1 MRGVEKAKLYID
13 FKPKLV
19 YNFIYARKGRPR
31 KGPPLLLLILLNFD
45 KKLLIFNTIRA
56 SIELHIKKDGETM
69 KKETVIIFTK
79 FLLDFMYFAGIAV
92 TVLLSVPGLMER
104 VMALLGFQGF
114 EGRYT
119 EIIIIYFV
127 LGILAVLILGELRKM
142 FRTVLKEDCF
152 VKDNVVSLQRM
163 GTYSFVIAVICLL
176 RTVLYMTIAM
186 LVLVLVFVIAGLF
199 SKVLAFV
206 FDKAVEYKLEN
217 DLTI

>member
-31 KGPPLLLLILLNFD
+31 KGPLLLLLILLNFD

-127 LGILAVLILGELRKM
+127 LGILAVLM

>member
-19 YNFIYARKGRPR
+19 YNFIYARKGRPT
-31 KGPPLLLLILLNFD
+31 KGPLLLLLILLNFD
-45 KKLLIFNTIRA
+45 KKLLIFNAIRA

>member
-1 MRGVEKAKLYID
+1 
-13 FKPKLV
+13 
-19 YNFIYARKGRPR
+19 
-31 KGPPLLLLILLNFD
+31 
-45 KKLLIFNTIRA
+45 
-56 SIELHIKKDGETM
+56 
-69 KKETVIIFTK
+69 
-79 FLLDFMYFAGIAV
+79 MYFAGIAV

-142 FRTVLKEDCF
+142 FRTVMADNCF
-152 VKDNVVSLQRM
+152 VYDNVVSLQRM
-163 GTYSFVIAVICLL
+163 GTYSFMIALISLVRTLL
-176 RTVLYMTIAM
+176 YLTLAM
-186 LVLVLVFVIAGLF
+186 LVVILVFMIAGLF

-206 FDKAVEYKLEN
+206 FERAVHYKEEN

>member
-31 KGPPLLLLILLNFD
+31 KGPLLLLLILLNFD

-56 SIELHIKKDGETM
+56 SIELHIKKDKKKK

>member
-1 MRGVEKAKLYID
+1 MPVVACKWELERINKVNRTGI
-13 FKPKLV
+13 
-19 YNFIYARKGRPR
+19 KGRADSP
-31 KGPPLLLLILLNFD
+31 FFAD
-45 KKLLIFNTIRA
+45 
-56 SIELHIKKDGETM
+56 SIKIYRFSM

-79 FLLDFMYFAGIAV
+79 YLLDFMYFAGIVV
-92 TVLLSVPGLMER
+92 TVLLPFPGLLQRLMD
-104 VMALLGFQGF
+104 LFDFHDF
-114 EGRYT
+114 EGRYM
-119 EIIIIYFV
+119 EIIVIYFV

-142 FRTVLKEDCF
+142 FRTVLNDDCF

-186 LVLVLVFVIAGLF
+186 LVLVLVFIIAGLF

>member
-31 KGPPLLLLILLNFD
+31 KGPLLLLLILLNFD

-56 SIELHIKKDGETM
+56 SIELHKEKDGETM

-104 VMALLGFQGF
+104 VMALFGFQGF